1 MVDDLLEFLEDN
13 NIKPDP
19 SKNQAIAFKDA
30 ILYLYVEDG
39 IPTLH
44 VERIDSVELFH
55 DVSIEHFIDDED
67 MAMFD
72 EDEYDD
78 DWEDEYDEDFEI
90 EQEIIRQEAEKA
102 LIKELL
108 KDTVDGLL
116 DKYNIAMDMYN
127 EFGDE
132 EYKQRADSIIED
144 LKLTKLKSLGEC

>member
-1 MVDDLLEFLEDN
+1 VIALVDDLLGFLEDN

-19 SKNQAIAFKDA
+19 SKNQAIAFQDA

-72 EDEYDD
+72 EYDD
-78 DWEDEYDEDFEI
+78 EDWEDEYDEDFEI

-132 EYKQRADSIIED
+132 EYKQRADQILED
-144 LKLTKLKSLGEC
+144 LKKTKLE

>member
-1 MVDDLLEFLEDN
+1 LVDDLLGFLEDN

-19 SKNQAIAFKDA
+19 SKNQAIAFKDT

-72 EDEYDD
+72 EYDD
-78 DWEDEYDEDFEI
+78 EDWEDEYDEDFEI

-116 DKYNIAMDMYN
+116 DKYNIVMDMYN

-132 EYKQRADSIIED
+132 EYKQRADQILED
-144 LKLTKLKSLGEC
+144 LKKTKLE

>member
-1 MVDDLLEFLEDN
+1 MVDDLLGFLEDN

-19 SKNQAIAFKDA
+19 SKNQAIALKDA

-72 EDEYDD
+72 EYDD
-78 DWEDEYDEDFEI
+78 EDWEDEYDEDFEI

-116 DKYNIAMDMYN
+116 DKYNIAMAMYN

-132 EYKQRADSIIED
+132 EYKQRADQIIED
-144 LKLTKLKSLGEC
+144 LKLTKLE

>member
-1 MVDDLLEFLEDN
+1 VIALVDDLLGFLEDN

-19 SKNQAIAFKDA
+19 SKNQAIAFQDA

-72 EDEYDD
+72 EYDNE

-132 EYKQRADSIIED
+132 EYKQRADQILED
-144 LKLTKLKSLGEC
+144 LKKIKLE

>member
-1 MVDDLLEFLEDN
+1 VIALVDDLLGFLEDN

-19 SKNQAIAFKDA
+19 SKNQAIAFQDA

-67 MAMFD
+67 MGMFD
-72 EDEYDD
+72 EYDEE

-132 EYKQRADSIIED
+132 EYKQRADQILED
-144 LKLTKLKSLGEC
+144 LKKTKLE